1 MTRMDERGMVS
12 FMGLCALGTLLIFG
26 MTLLY
31 TVRSSVEKAGMF
43 QNEKM
48 LQQIAENRLEQL
60 SVQMEKDVEFCR
72 ALEDGEAKQLDSPEV
87 QGVQTASYVRK
98 AGERIFLLVRAEKQH
113 KKSGRVLYMRVR
125 GYLTKKTT
133 EDGDRY
139 VWSGRL
145 P

>member
-1 MTRMDERGMVS
+1 MTKTDERGMAS
-12 FMGLCALGTLLIFG
+12 FVGLCALGMLLIFG

-48 LQQIAENRLEQL
+48 LRQIAENRLEQL
-60 SVQMEKDVEFCR
+60 SVQMEQDADFCR
-72 ALEDGEAKQLDSPEV
+72 TLEDGEAKQLDGIEF
-87 QGVQTASYVRK
+87 QGVQTASYIRK

-133 EDGDRY
+133 EGGERY

>member
-1 MTRMDERGMVS
+1 MDEKGMASLV
-12 FMGLCALGTLLIFG
+12 GICALGMLLLFG

-31 TVRSSVEKAGMF
+31 TVRSSVEKAEMF

-48 LQQIAENRLEQL
+48 LHQIAENRMEQL
-60 SVQMEKDVEFCR
+60 SVQMEQDTDFCR
-72 ALEDGEAKQLDSPEV
+72 KLEDGEAEPLDDPEKF

-98 AGERIFLLVRAEKQH
+98 AGERIFLLVRTEKQH
-113 KKSGRVLYMRVR
+113 EKSGRVLYMRVR
-125 GYLTKKTT
+125 GYLTKKSTK
-133 EDGDRY
+133 DGDRY

>member
-1 MTRMDERGMVS
+1 MKADERGMASLV
-12 FMGLCALGTLLIFG
+12 GVCALGMFLLFG

-31 TVRSSVEKAGMF
+31 TVRSSVEKAEMF
-43 QNEKM
+43 RDEKM
-48 LQQIAENRLEQL
+48 LHQIAENRMEQL
-60 SVQMEKDVEFCR
+60 SVQMEQDAEFCR
-72 ALEDGEAKQLDSPEV
+72 TLEDGEAKLLDAPKF

-98 AGERIFLLVRAEKQH
+98 AGERIFLLVRTEKQH

-125 GYLTKKTT
+125 GYLTKKST